1 MTTHE
6 LTEGQRQQLA
16 QAAQRWIRHG
26 IWAIGIALALFGAAI
41 WLADW
46 RYAGLAGL
54 VLVAGGW
61 LLVLGVS
68 ANRPRQQQQIARRL
82 HERGGR

>member
-1 MTTHE
+1 MTTNE
-6 LTEGQRQQLA
+6 LTAELQQQIA
-16 QAAQRWIRHG
+16 RAAQRWIRHG

-68 ANRPRQQQQIARRL
+68 AGKPRQQQQIARRL